1 MDPGTHYSSWTPEKS
16 RFEPWNPALEIEGV
30 RDTQVTYPQRS
41 AGARS
46 HWLTG
51 ARGASLP
58 ISAFS
63 DVALSAEMGHR
74 ENIHTTENGKH
85 YKSGGFPLP
94 PPHPAG
100 VIPSPFTVSI
110 LKPFLA
116 QHLSEA
122 NLEMRIYSQVVY

>member
-16 RFEPWNPALEIEGV
+16 RSEPWNPALEIEGV

-94 PPHPAG
+94 PTLP
-100 VIPSPFTVSI
+100 
-110 LKPFLA
+110 
-116 QHLSEA
+116 E
-122 NLEMRIYSQVVY
+122 

>member
-16 RFEPWNPALEIEGV
+16 RSEPWNPALEIEGV

-94 PPHPAG
+94 P
-100 VIPSPFTVSI
+100 T
-110 LKPFLA
+110 L
-116 QHLSEA
+116 
-122 NLEMRIYSQVVY
+122 LE